1 MRQSINAT
9 FYTII
14 GRTLCLLFAALLVSG
29 FELYTRPGFQLAS
42 AVNSLSQS
50 SVLCMTQ
57 DSVGFLW
64 IGTKDGLN
72 RFDGYEFVTYKYDRD
87 NINSLSSNEISCL
100 VIQNNRWL
108 WIGTRSGG
116 INRLEFATGAI
127 TRFSGLTYDDQVRDL
142 YIDSEGQL
150 WAGTAE
156 GLLKYD
162 YDKERFVNITGSIV
176 YRNENN
182 EVFSP
187 SRQNLSIVSI
197 YQHEPT
203 KLLLGAENGLFE
215 FDFKEHTSF
224 RSVVLPN
231 RNQSVFTKIRRDS
244 KGQLW
249 ASSYDGLMLLRK
261 NNKRSGYDIE
271 YYNENAPAPRT
282 LPVDWVQD
290 FIEDKDGNMW
300 LATRGSGLLRMVDG
314 NIADVFDNT
323 IGRDAT
329 MPDNLV
335 NSLFIDRTGVLWI
348 GTENKGLCC
357 LDLYAKKF
365 RSIIQEAGG
374 LSDNLVTALTGGQ
387 SVLYAGTASSGIDI
401 FRIEGKRF
409 YKLGNIPRVVIGA
422 GRWKKEVSALCLD
435 SDSNLWIGTATNR
448 LVVLN
453 RNGSSDSYVVNG
465 FVFSLLEDKEGRIWF
480 GTWGQGFGYI
490 DKRTRNIVQYYD
502 TPITVLGLES
512 DKVIA
517 LLIDSHG
524 LLWVGTKGG
533 GLSVARIDDI
543 LQRRVRF
550 RTFMHDPEDETSLA
564 YNDVYGI
571 REDREGR
578 IWIAT
583 GKGLNMLDHETV
595 GNVLD
600 SKVVF
605 QHIGEDD
612 ELLGGLVY
620 SILEDNSG
628 HLWIGTNRGLCRYSH
643 KGGKVVNY
651 DSNDGLPCSGFKPN
665 SAFLNPHTGEMLFG
679 GVDGIAIFHPDS
691 IENNPFD
698 AKVAIT
704 GMRLHNNI
712 VLPMQKAN
720 GRSILDINIFFKD
733 TISLAYSDNEVSFE
747 FSAFHF
753 SSPEKV
759 RYAYRLVGFND
770 TWQEISG
777 RNRRINYTNL
787 KPGKY
792 TLQIKATNND
802 GVWSPHVC
810 ELHINV
816 APPFWLTPWAYGVY
830 AILMLILL
838 IIFRKYSVIAVKKK
852 NQLIIESI
860 KHKKET
866 ELSEAKMRFF
876 TNVSH
881 EIRTPLTLIHSP
893 LKQLL
898 DRGDLDWEIKRSL
911 LLIYRNV
918 KRLMVQVNQLLD
930 LRKMDKGEFT
940 VRKSVFALDTLI
952 REAIV
957 DFESLITKNHI
968 KIDFRNNVA
977 DSRIKS
983 DRNLVET
990 IVHNLVSN
998 ALKFSPVNST
1008 VTISIERQEKESG
1021 DDVLILKVR
1030 DEGPGIPE
1038 DTINSVFDRF
1048 YQVKRNAFEHLGGSG
1063 LGLAIVKE
1071 FVEKLGGEVMVQNQ
1085 VDKGCCFTVVL
1096 PPGDLSEAEKLT
1108 ADEPVVREEFD
1119 AVVLDENYSVSG
1131 GNQVLM
1137 IVEDD
1142 ADLAA
1147 YLSSVFSRKF
1157 KVHVFDDGDKAAA
1170 EVRDLIPDL
1179 IICDIMLPGMN
1190 GIDFTKLVKTNQE
1203 TSHIPVIMLTAR
1215 AGDED
1220 KFAGFQVGADA
1231 YIVKPFSINV
1241 LEAQV
1246 ASILKS
1252 RQAFRTKFSKQLTLE
1267 PGQEVITPSD
1277 EKFLRRLLEI
1287 TEKYMSDPSFDV
1299 AILVDEMG
1307 MSHSKILKKIK
1318 ALTGLSLV
1326 EFIRSMRI
1334 KKAVQIF
1341 SQDKLSVS
1349 EVAFMVGFSDPK
1361 YFGKCF
1367 AKEIGMKPT
1376 DFIKQYHE

>member
-1 MRQSINAT
+1 MKQSINAPFLKFT
-9 FYTII
+9 
-14 GRTLCLLFAALLVSG
+14 GRTLCLLLSALLTCG

-50 SVLCMTQ
+50 SVLCMVQ

-100 VIQNNRWL
+100 VIQNDKWL
-108 WIGTRSGG
+108 WVGTRSGG

-142 YIDSEGQL
+142 YIDSGGQL
-150 WAGTAE
+150 WVGTAE

-162 YDKERFVNITGSIV
+162 SKRECFVNITGSIV

-187 SRQNLSIVSI
+187 SRKNLSIVSI
-197 YQHEPT
+197 YQHEPN

-215 FDFKEHTSF
+215 FDFKEYACF

-271 YYNENAPAPRT
+271 YYNESAPAPRN

-290 FIEDKDGNMW
+290 FLEDKDGNMW
-300 LATRGSGLLRMVDG
+300 LATRGSGLLRMEDG
-314 NIADVFDNT
+314 NIADVFDNAV
-323 IGRDAT
+323 GGSAT
-329 MPDNLV
+329 MPDNIV
-335 NSLFIDRTGVLWI
+335 NSLFIDRAGVLWI
-348 GTENKGLCC
+348 GTENKGLCF

-365 RSIIQEAGG
+365 RCIIQEVGG
-374 LSDNLVTALTGGQ
+374 LSDNLVTALTGGR

-401 FRIEGKRF
+401 FRIEGNRF
-409 YKLGNIPRVVIGA
+409 GKVGNIPRVVIGA

-453 RNGSSDSYVVNG
+453 RNGSSDSYIVNG

-490 DKRTRNIVQYYD
+490 DKHTRSIEQYYE
-502 TPITVLGLES
+502 TPIKVLGLES

-517 LLIDSHG
+517 LRIDSHG

-543 LQRRVRF
+543 LQRKVKF
-550 RTFMHDPEDETSLA
+550 RTFLHDPQDENSLA

-571 REDREGR
+571 LEDREGR
-578 IWIAT
+578 VWIAT
-583 GKGLNMLDHETV
+583 GKGLNMLDAEAV
-595 GNVLD
+595 GKVLD
-600 SKVVF
+600 SQVVF
-605 QHIGEDD
+605 QHVGEDD

-628 HLWIGTNRGLCRYSH
+628 HLWIGTNRGLCRYYPSE
-643 KGGKVVNY
+643 GMVVTY
-651 DSNDGLPCSGFKPN
+651 DSYDGLPCSGFKPN
-665 SAFLNPHTGEMLFG
+665 SAFLNSFTGEMMFG
-679 GVDGIAIFHPDS
+679 GVDGIAVFHPDS

-704 GMRLHNNI
+704 GMRLHNSI
-712 VLPMQKAN
+712 VLPGMKVN
-720 GRSILDINIFFKD
+720 NRIILDTNIFFKD
-733 TISLAYSDNEVSFE
+733 TINLAYSDNEVSFE

-753 SSPEKV
+753 SSPEKI

-777 RNRRINYTNL
+777 RDRRISYTNL
-787 KPGKY
+787 KPEKY
-792 TLQIKATNND
+792 ILQIKATNND
-802 GVWSPHVC
+802 GIWSPHIS

-816 APPFWLTPWAYGVY
+816 APPIWLTPWAYGVY
-830 AILMLILL
+830 AILMLVLL
-838 IIFRKYSVIAVKKK
+838 IMFRKYSIIAVRKK

-898 DRGDLDWEIKRSL
+898 DRGDLDWDVKRSL

-918 KRLMVQVNQLLD
+918 KRLMVQVNQLLE

-940 VRKSVFALDTLI
+940 IRKSVFALDSLVK
-952 REAIV
+952 EVIV
-957 DFESLITKNHI
+957 DFESLIIKNHI
-968 KIDFRNNVA
+968 RIDLKNSA
-977 DSRIKS
+977 SDCRIKS
-983 DRNLVET
+983 DKGLVET
-990 IVHNLVSN
+990 AVHNLVSN
-998 ALKFSPVNST
+998 ALKYTPVNST
-1008 VTISIERQEKESG
+1008 VTITIYSQEAKTG
-1021 DDVLILKVR
+1021 GYDLVLKVI

-1038 DTINSVFDRF
+1038 EMINSVFDRF
-1048 YQVKRNAFEHLGGSG
+1048 YQVKRDAFEHLEGSG

-1071 FVEKLGGEVMVQNQ
+1071 FVEKLGGEVSVNNQ
-1085 VDKGCCFTVVL
+1085 PDKGCCFVMIL
-1096 PPGDLSEAEKLT
+1096 PSGDLT
-1108 ADEPVVREEFD
+1108 AVEEVTVDEPVIMEKFD
-1119 AVVLDENYSVSG
+1119 SGVLEAADHGSNGS
-1131 GNQVLM
+1131 QVLM

-1142 ADLAA
+1142 TDLAT
-1147 YLSSVFSRKF
+1147 YLSSVFNNKF
-1157 KVHVFDDGDKAAA
+1157 NVHVYNDGDKAAA
-1170 EVRDLIPDL
+1170 EVRGLIPDL

-1190 GIDFTKLVKTNQE
+1190 GIDFTKLVKLHQE

-1215 AGDED
+1215 VGDED

-1231 YIVKPFSINV
+1231 YIVKPFNINV

-1252 RQAFRTKFSKQLTLE
+1252 REAFRAKFSKQLTLE

-1287 TEKYMSDPSFDV
+1287 TEKYMADPSFDV
-1299 AILVDEMG
+1299 SNLVDEMG
-1307 MSHSKILKKIK
+1307 MSHSKILKKVK

-1367 AKEIGMKPT
+1367 AKEMGMKPT
-1376 DFIKQYHE
+1376 DFIKQYHG